1 MLPGFG
7 LFVVGVA
14 AQMRITLK
22 NMTQPN
28 FETEGKHSVKNN
40 HENSVLIGVRPEV
53 PHPGLFLCRTFFEGG
68 AGGEKA
74 FCTAHTLLWPV
85 RPPPM
90 VPQQNHLNDWLI
102 SLATHIHHK
111 S

>member
-1 MLPGFG
+1 
-7 LFVVGVA
+7 
-14 AQMRITLK
+14 MR

-40 HENSVLIGVRPEV
+40 HENSVLIGVRPGV
-53 PHPGLFLCRTFFEGG
+53 AHPPGPFLCHGRFLRRA
-68 AGGEKA
+68 AGLWGEKA

-85 RPPPM
+85 SLPPM

-102 SLATHIHHK
+102 CLATHIQPYK
-111 S
+111 WN